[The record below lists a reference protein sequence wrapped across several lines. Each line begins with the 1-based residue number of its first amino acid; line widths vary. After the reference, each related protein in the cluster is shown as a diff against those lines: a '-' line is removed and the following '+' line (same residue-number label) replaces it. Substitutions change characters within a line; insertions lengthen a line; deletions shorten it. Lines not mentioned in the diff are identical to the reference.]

1 MLNLGFKNLLTQAA
15 QFAALMVQRIQA
27 AQFRH
32 GTPARARMH
41 IHDRATGPDSRTS
54 IHMLVRS
61 VTEGYSYLP
70 DEKALRPHG
79 RQSERGWACSPKR
92 PSRARREALAAR

>member
-1 MLNLGFKNLLTQAA
+1 MLGFKALLTQAA
-15 QFAALMVQRIQA
+15 QFAALMVQRIQM

-32 GTPARARMH
+32 GTPPRAKMH

-54 IHMLVRS
+54 VHMLVRA
-61 VTEGYSYLP
+61 VNAGFNYLP

-79 RQSERGWACSPKR
+79 RQSKRGWACSPKR
-92 PSRARREALAAR
+92 PSLARREGFTSA